1 MDLEWDDRRARQYV
15 ANVGLITSNGPNG
28 KNIMSAE
35 WTHYLSYKPA
45 LMAVC
50 VAPYHASH
58 KNIEETKEFGLN
70 LAADNQASLT
80 SVAGGNSG
88 TSVDKIKVLEE
99 LGFEFYEAKQIN
111 VEMVKYAAMNAECKV
126 VQQISLGDHTMFVG
140 EVVEIDADPEI
151 KPLVY
156 HNGQFRNLGGHV
168 EKPPQETM
176 DKITELVGK
185 YKKST

>member
-1 MDLEWDDRRARQYV
+1 MDLEWDDRRTRQYV
-15 ANVGLITSNGPNG
+15 TNVGLITSNGPNG
-28 KNIMSAE
+28 RDIMSAE

-50 VAPYHASH
+50 IAPFHASH

-70 LAADNQASLT
+70 LASIEQAPLS
-80 SVAGGNSG
+80 SVAGGSSG
-88 TSVDKIKVLEE
+88 TNVDKIKVLEE
-99 LGFEFYEAKQIN
+99 LGFEFYEAKQIG

-126 VQQISLGDHTMFVG
+126 IKQISLGDHTMFVG
-140 EVVEIDADPEI
+140 EVVEISADPKI

-156 HNGQFRNLGGHV
+156 HNGKYWHIGEHIERPPK
-168 EKPPQETM
+168 EKM
-176 DKITELVGK
+176 DKIAELVEK

>member
-1 MDLEWDDRRARQYV
+1 MDLQWDDRRTRQYV
-15 ANVGLITSNGPNG
+15 TNVGLITSTGPNG
-28 KNIMSAE
+28 RNIMSAE

-50 VAPYHASH
+50 VAPFHATH

-70 LAADNQASLT
+70 LASDIQAPLASI
-80 SVAGGNSG
+80 AGGSSG
-88 TSVDKIKVLEE
+88 TTVDKIKVLEE
-99 LGFEFYEAKQIN
+99 LGFEFYEGKQIKA
-111 VEMVKYAAMNAECKV
+111 EMVKYAAMNAECKV
-126 VQQISLGDHTMFVG
+126 IQQIPLGDHTMFIG

-156 HNGQFRNLGGHV
+156 HNGKFWNIGEHI
-168 EKPPQETM
+168 EKPPQEKL
-176 DKITELVGK
+176 DEIAELLRK